1 MVFLTIAWL
10 LASPL
15 TIRHARLVQ
24 RAGSFMIGWIVGLAE
39 SWDTRSQL
47 TKRDISPYFWT
58 NGTMP
63 NSKDFD
69 DLVAEEFAGYK
80 LRIGG
85 MVEAPQ
91 EFSLADLKAMPK
103 QEQITTHFCIQGWS
117 GVADWGGYN
126 EDREFYGYRMPI

>member
-1 MVFLTIAWL
+1 LDRGISRKL
-10 LASPL
+10 G
-15 TIRHARLVQ
+15 HALPAHEARYL
-24 RAGSFMIGWIVGLAE
+24 
-39 SWDTRSQL
+39 
-47 TKRDISPYFWT
+47 
-58 NGTMP
+58 P